1 MGGIFGVVS
10 DSNCVSDLFYGIDYH
25 SHLGNQRG
33 GMMVKNEHGFT
44 RIIHDI
50 RHDQFRSK
58 FEADLPRLA
67 GKMGIGCISDFEDQP
82 LIIAGKIG
90 KFGITTVA
98 RVNNLVELREDAV
111 KNDHAHFSEMAGDDV
126 NPTEIIASL
135 ICQKDN
141 FADGIRHAQLK
152 VQGSCSML
160 LLTDEGIYAARDYWG
175 RTPLVIGRK
184 NGSLSAAFES
194 SALHNLDFEL
204 EYWLGPGEVLLIN
217 EKGIH
222 KVLPPQAHLR
232 ICAFLWI
239 YYGFPSSSYEGINT
253 EAVRYRCGE
262 ALARRDQG
270 IEVDAVAGVPDS
282 GTAHALGYAVKADI
296 PYRRSYV
303 KYTPTWARS
312 FVSIHQN
319 RKQVAKMKLLPISE
333 FIKGQRLLFCEDSIV
348 RGNQLKN
355 TFARLPEFGVKEVH
369 LRTACPPIL
378 FSCKYLNFSPS
389 RSDNELIARRAVKQ
403 LEGDINGNL
412 PKYVDEDSAEHA
424 AMIDCIRR
432 EMGFDSLK
440 YQRMQDMVEA
450 IGLPAESLCTYCWD
464 GKECDQADCRC
475 CPPDFKPEQP

>member
-25 SHLGNQRG
+25 THLGNQRG

-111 KNDHAHFSEMAGDDV
+111 NNDHAHISAMAGADI
-126 NPTEIIASL
+126 NPTEIIALL
-135 ICQKDN
+135 ISQTDY
-141 FADGIRHAQLK
+141 FAEGIRHAQLK

-217 EKGIH
+217 EEGMH

-319 RKQVAKMKLLPISE
+319 RRQVAKMKLLPISE